1 MADVSL
7 SFQAADPNSVISGPG
22 VIKHRPIE
30 SHTLAGFIFKYLTL
44 ALSVKT

>member
-7 SFQAADPNSVISGPG
+7 SFQAADPNSVISAPG

-30 SHTLAGFIFKYLTL
+30 SHTGFIFKYLTL